1 MLVSTTVHV
10 SGPFFDGRTGNAING
25 AVKDMERE
33 VAQWGYNMVHAR
45 LRRVLKHPT
54 GYYQSFIQTERK
66 VDSTEINDGWPTSG
80 TPVYG
85 PWLEGTG
92 SRNFPETRFKGYRTF
107 RLVAQRMNAQVGPKA
122 DRILRQR
129 LVGMK

>member
-1 MLVSTTVHV
+1 MLTSTTVHV

-33 VAQWGYNMVHAR
+33 VAQWGFNMVHAR

>member
-1 MLVSTTVHV
+1 MLVSTTTTV
-10 SGPFFDGRTGNAING
+10 SGPFFDGRTENAIDG

-33 VAQWGYNMVHAR
+33 VAQWGYNKVHAR
-45 LRRVLKHPT
+45 LRRVLKNPT

-85 PWLEGTG
+85 PWLEGIG
-92 SRNFPETRFKGYRTF
+92 SRNYPVTRFKGYKTF
-107 RLVAQRMNAQVGPKA
+107 RLVAQRMNAQVGPFAEK
-122 DRILRQR
+122 ILTRR

>member
-1 MLVSTTVHV
+1 MLTSTTVHV
-10 SGPFFDGRTGNAING
+10 SGPFFDGRTGHAING

-33 VAQWGYNMVHAR
+33 VAQWGFNMVHAR

-92 SRNFPETRFKGYRTF
+92 SRNSPVTRFKGYRTF

>member
-1 MLVSTTVHV
+1 
-10 SGPFFDGRTGNAING
+10 
-25 AVKDMERE
+25 MERE
-33 VAQWGYNMVHAR
+33 VAQWGFNMVHAR

-92 SRNFPETRFKGYRTF
+92 SRNSPVTRFKGYRTF